1 MHADPALAPLGGLDA
16 GARGQVGQALE
27 RLHEAGAAVGVA
39 GVVDGVDAD
48 AQVAR
53 AQALGHGQR
62 VRQEDGVARRHVG
75 HGNVVRVLHV
85 AALRHRDVRRQRAG
99 AEDAQV
105 DGGHAVRRSAERLR
119 HFRRAFE
126 LHAVALAVVE
136 AQRVAVEALVPKMR
150 QHHGGIHAAR
160 EKDHGGG
167 TGCGRAHD
175 GLGTCSSTCCRM
187 RRVVSVS
194 PWCM

>member
-1 MHADPALAPLGGLDA
+1 
-16 GARGQVGQALE
+16 V
-27 RLHEAGAAVGVA
+27 
-39 GVVDGVDAD
+39 
-48 AQVAR
+48 
-53 AQALGHGQR
+53 
-62 VRQEDGVARRHVG
+62 
-75 HGNVVRVLHV
+75 
-85 AALRHRDVRRQRAG
+85 
-99 AEDAQV
+99 
-105 DGGHAVRRSAERLR
+105 
-119 HFRRAFE
+119 
-126 LHAVALAVVE
+126 
-136 AQRVAVEALVPKMR
+136 R